1 MVVKVT
7 CLEITG
13 RTRDEL
19 TAIRNRATGQATGLD
34 TVPRSEDQKE
44 AARLLMEAFSSFIV
58 AGVAVP
64 SDIRAAVWDLILHG
78 DPVLGAPANDP
89 SR

>member
-1 MVVKVT
+1 MVVQVT

-19 TAIRNRATGQATGLD
+19 TAIRKRATVQETGLATGLMS
-34 TVPRSEDQKE
+34 TDQKE
-44 AARLLMEAFSSFIV
+44 AAMLLMEAFASFVV

-64 SDIRAAVWDLILHG
+64 TDIRAAVRDLILHG
-78 DPVLGAPANDP
+78 DVPAGQLK
-89 SR
+89 